1 MKKLFK
7 DYLFQK
13 HILVSETGNEE
24 NAFEVV
30 FSLANLFG
38 IRIVSGEKLAETD
51 MISYVSEQLGEDVPE
66 PFYRGFPES
75 VRALTEEQLA
85 FDQLLHY
92 FITYGMGDFS
102 EAGHSIFEE
111 NFERTAFKENI
122 TIKEFSILPEAD
134 AEKKLEQIA
143 SDLLAGTRPL
153 SELQYSLVCQYITDY
168 NYLPSKIASK
178 NTAVRLLLDLRNIS
192 LAAHLKMSDVI
203 KIVEE
208 LNYRSYENEN
218 IRKLNLKNRDRV
230 FITSVIDLL
239 AVPGKCDIENCCEK
253 KRIWNGLL
261 HHIHYRAKTD
271 QAKAFVNV
279 MRGKKNLSAYAAF
292 EEAMASGDVR
302 KAALC
307 LKKRKGSGAVL
318 RNLNYIISRCSSDE
332 DPDFVLD
339 CLDSRNPIVLI
350 QLLIQYAQYR
360 FDSEARTFKFTK
372 YNRLRVHTETEEECS
387 QRRSLISAKH
397 RDRLT
402 STLKEYLKSALKGRL
417 GKVYIDPDM
426 ANYALPLQENTSQ
439 GGFGVLPKGSR
450 IHIENAKI
458 IRAFTYWEKVNDID
472 LSVFG
477 IDSKGRQTE
486 FSWRTMAGRKPD
498 AIFFSGDET
507 SGYEGGS
514 EYFDINIEKFRKT
527 NPKILYLI
535 FCDNVFSWG
544 SFKKCLCKA
553 GFMLRDKM
561 QSGQIFE
568 PKTVESSFTVNC
580 DSRFA
585 YLFGIDLIK
594 KDFVWLNLARDSN
607 AAVAGTTSMKF
618 LTDYFNL
625 TDIINQYTLFE
636 MMAEEVV
643 QSPDEAEVIITD
655 KSGPYPEGVEVI
667 REYDFERVIA
677 LMNR

>member
-122 TIKEFSILPEAD
+122 TIKEFSVLPEAD
-134 AEKKLEQIA
+134 AAKKLEQIV

-253 KRIWNGLL
+253 KHVWNGLL
-261 HHIHYRAKTD
+261 HHIHFRAKTE

-279 MRGKKNLSAYAAF
+279 MRGKENLSAYAAF
-292 EEAMASGDVR
+292 EKAMASGDVR
-302 KAALC
+302 KAASC

-318 RNLNYIISRCSSDE
+318 RNLNYLISRCSSDE
-332 DPDFVLD
+332 DLD
-339 CLDSRNPIVLI
+339 CVIECLDSRNLIVLI
-350 QLLIQYAQYR
+350 QLLIQYGQYR
-360 FDSEARTFKFTK
+360 FDAEARTFKFTK

-387 QRRSLISAKH
+387 QRRSIISAEN

-477 IDSKGRQTE
+477 IDAKGRQTE

-498 AIFFSGDET
+498 SIFFSGDET
-507 SGYEGGS
+507 SGYNGGS

-527 NPKILYLI
+527 NPRILYLI

-544 SFKKCLCKA
+544 SFKTCLCKA

-568 PKTVESSFTVNC
+568 PKTVQSSFTVNC

-594 KDFVWLNLARDSN
+594 NDFVWLNLARDSN

-625 TDIINQYTLFE
+625 TDIINQYTFFE

-655 KSGPYPEGVEVI
+655 KSGPYPEGAEVI

-677 LMNR
+677 LMN

>member
-1 MKKLFK
+1 MKELFK

-13 HILVSETGNEE
+13 HILVSETGDEK

-92 FITYGMGDFS
+92 FITYGMGDFT

-122 TIKEFSILPEAD
+122 TIKEFSILTEAD
-134 AEKKLEQIA
+134 AAKKLEQIV

-208 LNYRSYENEN
+208 LNYRSYDNKN

-253 KRIWNGLL
+253 KHVWNGLL
-261 HHIHYRAKTD
+261 HHIHFRAKTE

-279 MRGKKNLSAYAAF
+279 MRGKENLSAYAAF

-302 KAALC
+302 KAASC

-318 RNLNYIISRCSSDE
+318 RNLNYLISRCSSDE
-332 DPDFVLD
+332 DLD
-339 CLDSRNPIVLI
+339 CVIECLDSRNLIVLI
-350 QLLIQYAQYR
+350 QLLIQYGQYR
-360 FDSEARTFKFTK
+360 FDAEARTFKFTK

-387 QRRSLISAKH
+387 QRRSIISAEH

-426 ANYALPLQENTSQ
+426 ANYALPIQENTSQ

-450 IHIENAKI
+450 IHIQNAKI

-477 IDSKGRQTE
+477 IDAKGRQTE

-507 SGYEGGS
+507 SGYNGGS

-527 NPKILYLI
+527 NPRILYLI

-544 SFKKCLCKA
+544 SFKTCLCKA

-568 PKTVESSFTVNC
+568 PKTVQSSFTVNC

-594 KDFVWLNLARDSN
+594 NDFVWLNLARDSN

-625 TDIINQYTLFE
+625 TDIINQYTFFE

-655 KSGPYPEGVEVI
+655 KSGPYPEGAEVI

>member
-1 MKKLFK
+1 M
-7 DYLFQK
+7 
-13 HILVSETGNEE
+13 
-24 NAFEVV
+24 
-30 FSLANLFG
+30 
-38 IRIVSGEKLAETD
+38 
-51 MISYVSEQLGEDVPE
+51 
-66 PFYRGFPES
+66 
-75 VRALTEEQLA
+75 
-85 FDQLLHY
+85 
-92 FITYGMGDFS
+92 
-102 EAGHSIFEE
+102 
-111 NFERTAFKENI
+111 
-122 TIKEFSILPEAD
+122 
-134 AEKKLEQIA
+134 
-143 SDLLAGTRPL
+143 
-153 SELQYSLVCQYITDY
+153 
-168 NYLPSKIASK
+168 
-178 NTAVRLLLDLRNIS
+178 
-192 LAAHLKMSDVI
+192 
-203 KIVEE
+203 
-208 LNYRSYENEN
+208 
-218 IRKLNLKNRDRV
+218 
-230 FITSVIDLL
+230 
-239 AVPGKCDIENCCEK
+239 
-253 KRIWNGLL
+253 
-261 HHIHYRAKTD
+261 
-271 QAKAFVNV
+271 
-279 MRGKKNLSAYAAF
+279 
-292 EEAMASGDVR
+292 
-302 KAALC
+302 
-307 LKKRKGSGAVL
+307 
-318 RNLNYIISRCSSDE
+318 
-332 DPDFVLD
+332 
-339 CLDSRNPIVLI
+339 
-350 QLLIQYAQYR
+350 
-360 FDSEARTFKFTK
+360 
-372 YNRLRVHTETEEECS
+372 
-387 QRRSLISAKH
+387 
-397 RDRLT
+397 
-402 STLKEYLKSALKGRL
+402 
-417 GKVYIDPDM
+417 YIDPDM

-450 IHIENAKI
+450 IRIENAKI

-477 IDSKGRQTE
+477 IDAKGRQTE

-498 AIFFSGDET
+498 AISFSGDET

-568 PKTVESSFTVNC
+568 PKTIESSFTVNC

-585 YLFGIDLIK
+585 YLFGLDLNRN
-594 KDFVWLNLARDSN
+594 DFVWLNLARDSN